1 MGFGKLRRIW
11 EKIKGGIK
19 SVWNKG
25 IKPAFKALAP
35 IAGTVGTAVG
45 GAFGGPAGAVEGAKI
60 GGIAG
65 SIMNG
70 LSGGGGGTDS
80 NGAAIHLNSFA
91 ENGKKSA
98 VRKVPAWLKNA

>member
-25 IKPAFKALAP
+25 IKSAFKALAP
-35 IAGTVGTAVG
+35 IASTVGMAVG
-45 GAFGGPAGAVEGAKI
+45 GAFGGPAGAATGAKI

-65 SIMNG
+65 NIMGN
-70 LSGGGGGTDS
+70 LSGGGSGFATGQDS
-80 NGAAIHLNSFA
+80 NGAAIHLN
-91 ENGKKSA
+91 
-98 VRKVPAWLKNA
+98 